1 MSTSSGKKIPLF
13 EIVVSLI
20 TTFSV
25 CGKNKSIADA
35 HRNFVKHTGKHV
47 SRSSFWERVANK
59 TLLEFIEKAVLT
71 FSFHIQEKALS
82 KLSWLSVFEDVF
94 MYDASPIRLPARLSD
109 IFGNRKNHSPACLK
123 LSALYRLSV
132 RSTEWI
138 KISAQKPHD
147 SKFLPDLNQLKGSL
161 FLFDLGY
168 FSHTFLHQLCEI
180 GVWFVC
186 RLKANSVPI
195 ITKVVKGV
203 AKRHIGRPLDKD
215 VNLRG
220 MIVEVWAKLNL
231 PGTKSLE
238 VRLIGFRFPLTKE
251 YRWYVTNMPSSMALA
266 EWIYPI
272 YRLRWQIELFF
283 KSIKSML
290 HADQIT
296 SENENIVLVTAYSSI
311 LASLIANSIII
322 EYALVSARIELKSVT
337 VQRITFV
344 FSLIANDLAKCI
356 LKKDISPK
364 TFTENLATL
373 LPLLICPNRK
383 HRPTS
388 LEIVTMFESI

>member
-1 MSTSSGKKIPLF
+1 M
-13 EIVVSLI
+13 VSLI

-25 CGKNKSIADA
+25 CGKKKSIADA
-35 HRNFVKHTGKHV
+35 HRNFVKHTGKNV
-47 SRSSFWERVANK
+47 SRSSFWERIANK
-59 TLLEFIEKAVLT
+59 TLLDFIEKAVLK
-71 FSFHIQEKALS
+71 FCFRIQGKALS

-94 MYDASPIRLPARLSD
+94 MYDASPIRLPAGLAN
-109 IFGNRKNHSPACLK
+109 IFPGNRKNHSPASLK

-168 FSHTFLHQLCEI
+168 FSHAFLHQLCEI

-203 AKRHIGRPLDKD
+203 AKRHIGRPLDKN

-220 MIVEVWAKLNL
+220 MIVEVWGKLNL
-231 PGTKSLE
+231 PGPGKKSLE
-238 VRLIGFRFPLTKE
+238 VRLIGFRFPFKKE
-251 YRWYVTNMPSSMALA
+251 YRWYVTNMQSSMASA

-296 SENENIVLVTAYSSI
+296 SENRNIVMVTAYSSI

-322 EYALVSARIELKSVT
+322 EYAVISAKIELKSVT
-337 VQRITFV
+337 AQRITFV
-344 FSLIANDLAKCI
+344 FSLMAHDLAKCI
-356 LKKDISPK
+356 LKNDFPSK
-364 TFTENLATL
+364 TFIENLTNL

-388 LEIVTMFESI
+388 LEIVTMFGVV

>member
-1 MSTSSGKKIPLF
+1 M
-13 EIVVSLI
+13 VCLI

-25 CGKNKSIADA
+25 CGKKKSIADA
-35 HRNFVKHTGKHV
+35 HRNFVKHTGKNV
-47 SRSSFWERVANK
+47 SRSSFWERIANK
-59 TLLEFIEKAVLT
+59 KLLDFIEKAVLK

-82 KLSWLSVFEDVF
+82 KLSWLSLFEDVF
-94 MYDASPIRLPARLSD
+94 IYDASPIRLPAGLSN
-109 IFGNRKNHSPACLK
+109 IFPGNRKNHSPACLK

-132 RSTEWI
+132 RSAEWI

-168 FSHTFLHQLCEI
+168 FSHAFLHQLCEI

-203 AKRHIGRPLDKD
+203 AKRHIGRPLDKN

-220 MIVEVWAKLNL
+220 MIVEVWGKLNL
-231 PGTKSLE
+231 PGKKCLE

-251 YRWYVTNMPSSMALA
+251 YRWYVTNMPSSMVLP

-322 EYALVSARIELKSVT
+322 EYAVVSAKIELKSVT
-337 VQRITFV
+337 AQRITFV
-344 FSLIANDLAKCI
+344 FSQIAHDLAKCI

-364 TFTENLATL
+364 SFVNNLKTL

-388 LEIVTMFESI
+388 LEIVATFD